1 MTCLPYV
8 ALLGENPET
17 IAKMAKIVTSWKAD
31 IATVISLKV
40 ETKLEGKYR
49 DEGVRVFQNCLHCPA
64 YRQLQVSN
72 GIRKLFIVHYYHLRS
87 SAMRTLLKVFRES
100 KVPKLGEN
108 CEIYIRY
115 LGNFR

>member
-49 DEGVRVFQNCLHCPA
+49 DGGVRVFQSCLHCPA

-72 GIRKLFIVHYYHLRS
+72 GIRKLFIVHYHLRS

-100 KVPKLGEN
+100 KVPKFVEN
-108 CEIYIRY
+108 CEINIRY